1 MTGYLFLPN
10 TTHAALSLDKHTNEG
25 GIKSFIHQIA
35 YLNHTTEYA
44 EKADFFL
51 HKKLTG
57 DENNIFDPAAKL
69 WQNYKVKLFQT
80 IFPRNLTK
88 LGLVRHLKAI
98 ITLFWSSLYYDPARN
113 VKCVTSR
120 QSCYYDDLSKYL
132 LVSMSSMWPVGYKR
146 AWTQDWEKP
155 FQAAVW
161 SADQEK

>member
-1 MTGYLFLPN
+1 M
-10 TTHAALSLDKHTNEG
+10 
-25 GIKSFIHQIA
+25 Q
-35 YLNHTTEYA
+35 
-44 EKADFFL
+44 
-51 HKKLTG
+51 KKLIFSELTV
-57 DENNIFDPAAKL
+57 DENNIFDPAAEL

-88 LGLVRHLKAI
+88 LGLVSHLKTI

-132 LVSMSSMWPVGYKR
+132 LVSVSSMWPVGYKR
-146 AWTQDWEKP
+146 AWTQHWEKP

-161 SADQEK
+161 SVPCWPREISKKKQN